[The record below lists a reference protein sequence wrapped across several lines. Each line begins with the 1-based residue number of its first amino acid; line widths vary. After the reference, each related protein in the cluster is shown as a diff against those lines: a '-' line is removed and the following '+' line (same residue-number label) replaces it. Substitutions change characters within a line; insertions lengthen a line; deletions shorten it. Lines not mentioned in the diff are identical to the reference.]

1 MPERRKEDEP
11 LYRRPKTAKESMK
24 EHFGPLWTYGS
35 VIASAP
41 VGGTIAGLKI
51 ASKIKKV
58 YDTLAEKKPPRKP
71 TMADKSSHFGGS
83 AFITSLPI
91 PKLPMPSPSK
101 APSRP
106 APAAPAP
113 APAPAPARQP
123 TQKAR
128 TQRRRQYRGY

>member
-1 MPERRKEDEP
+1 MPERRKEDNP
-11 LYRRPKTAKESMK
+11 NYRRPKTAKESMK
-24 EHFGPLWTYGS
+24 DHFGPLWTYGS

-58 YDTLAEKKPPRKP
+58 YDTLAEKKAPRKP

-83 AFITSLPI
+83 AFITSLPM
-91 PKLPMPSPSK
+91 PKLPIPSPSK

-106 APAAPAP
+106 APAPA
-113 APAPAPARQP
+113 AAPARQP
-123 TQKAR
+123 TQQAR
-128 TQRRRQYRGY
+128 QQRRRQYRGY

>member
-1 MPERRKEDEP
+1 MPERRKQDEP
-11 LYRRPKTAKESMK
+11 LYRRPTTAKERMK
-24 EHFGPLWTYGS
+24 QKLGPVFEYGS

-106 APAAPAP
+106 AA

-123 TQKAR
+123 TQQAR

>member
-113 APAPAPARQP
+113 APARQP

>member
-1 MPERRKEDEP
+1 MPERRKQDEP
-11 LYRRPKTAKESMK
+11 LYRRPTTAKERMK
-24 EHFGPLWTYGS
+24 QKLGPVFEYGS

-71 TMADKSSHFGGS
+71 TMADRSADFGGS
-83 AFITSLPI
+83 AST
-91 PKLPMPSPSK
+91 LPMPKPRPVK

-106 APAAPAP
+106 VAPP
-113 APAPAPARQP
+113 QM
-123 TQKAR
+123 TQQAR